1 MTDNFVLIKMSAA
14 RKMDMRKFFAVVKK
28 KEMHLAN
35 LQVQHYRDEEKAEV
49 EAEERK
55 EREIEIARRNDERKA
70 IDKKRRIDARNTGIA
85 EDKRSEEEKVQDEI
99 DGFAEDIPEKILN
112 NLKVIKMLADA
123 IGT

>member
-1 MTDNFVLIKMSAA
+1 MSDNFALIKMSAA

-35 LQVQHYRDEEKAEV
+35 LQVQHFRDEEKTEV

-70 IDKKRRIDARNTGIA
+70 IDKK
-85 EDKRSEEEKVQDEI
+85 
-99 DGFAEDIPEKILN
+99 
-112 NLKVIKMLADA
+112 M
-123 IGT
+123 